1 MAGRSGVEDGRGK
14 DEADYGREREG
25 RTDSPCPLR
34 PLILVTKVNGAR
46 SFSRTYVT
54 IPYELSL
61 RNALPTRNFLRS
73 RPFFRDSTSR
83 FYSSRSS
90 FHPVFS
96 FEKRER
102 ERYGDK
108 DR

>member
-73 RPFFRDSTSR
+73 RPFFRDSTSH
-83 FYSSRSS
+83 FYPSLLILSSS
-90 FHPVFS
+90 FF
-96 FEKRER
+96 FRKKRER
-102 ERYGDK
+102 EVWG
-108 DR
+108 